1 MSTAEN
7 TRRMMPRPLPHP
19 LNLALTVLRSSRGWS
34 QKELSAASGLPG
46 GILSDYEMGRRPL
59 TREKLEALA
68 KILGIDPGQLDATLL
83 YLRSLQ
89 PVEEPPGPPLS
100 PTRRECEHIERS
112 AVLVAHLSSDV
123 AREEM
128 TRSLREE
135 GILRDRDGAEAFWQ
149 RLKLYP
155 AEDQRFLVQNGRSL
169 RTWALCEKLCAESA
183 RAAAADAG
191 RALELAD
198 LALGVASQIPGPE
211 GWRSRLQGYAWAF
224 IGNARRVA
232 SDLPGAEKAFARAWN
247 LWKAASPGE
256 EGPLAEWRLLDLE
269 ASLRRAQR
277 RLPEALDLLA
287 RALETSPGGEI
298 EGRILLNKASTLEQ
312 MGEHERAIE
321 ALTQA
326 SPYVDG
332 RREPRLLF
340 ALRFILAVNLLYLG
354 RHAEAGA
361 LLSEVRALALQLGNE
376 LDLIRALWLEGRV
389 AAGLGRKEEAI
400 STLERVRLDFGA
412 RGLAYD
418 MALATLELAGLYL
431 EENRTGKVK
440 ELVRQMASIFRSQGV
455 HREALAALKL
465 FSEAAEREA
474 ATAELARR
482 VVEYLCRARHDP
494 GMKFQG

>member
-1 MSTAEN
+1 
-7 TRRMMPRPLPHP
+7 MPRPIPPP

-34 QKELSAASGLPG
+34 QKELSEATGLPG

-59 TREKLEALA
+59 TREKLEA
-68 KILGIDPGQLDATLL
+68 IGESLGIEPGKIDVTLFF
-83 YLRSLQ
+83 LRSLQ

-100 PTRRECEHIERS
+100 PTRAELEHVERTVALVTRLS
-112 AVLVAHLSSDV
+112 ADV
-123 AREEM
+123 TREEM
-128 TRSLREE
+128 VRSLREE
-135 GILRDRDGAEAFWQ
+135 GILRDRERAEAFWQ

-155 AEDQRFLVQNGRSL
+155 AEDQRFLVRNGRSL

-198 LALGVASQIPGPE
+198 LARGVASQIRGPE

-224 IGNARRVA
+224 VGNARRVA
-232 SDLPGAEKAFARAWN
+232 NNLPGAEKAFGRAWD
-247 LWKAASPGE
+247 LWKAASPDE
-256 EGPLAEWRLLDLE
+256 VGPLAEWRLLDLQ

-287 RALETSPGGEI
+287 RALEGSPGGEI
-298 EGRILLNKASTLEQ
+298 EGRILLNRASTLEQ

-321 ALTQA
+321 ALMKA
-326 SPYVDG
+326 SPFVDG
-332 RREPRLLF
+332 QREPRLLF
-340 ALRFILAVNLLYLG
+340 ALRFILAVNLLYLD
-354 RHAEAGA
+354 RHVEAES
-361 LLSEVRALALQLGNE
+361 LLSEVRTLALQLGND

-400 STLERVRLDFGA
+400 SALERVRLDFA
-412 RGLAYD
+412 TRGLAYD

-431 EENRTGKVK
+431 EESRTGKVR

-494 GMKFQG
+494 ELKFQG

>member
-1 MSTAEN
+1 
-7 TRRMMPRPLPHP
+7 MPRPIPPP

-59 TREKLEALA
+59 TREKLEALVE
-68 KILGIDPGQLDATLL
+68 ILGIDPGQLDATLL

-89 PVEEPPGPPLS
+89 PVGEPPGPPLS
-100 PTRRECEHIERS
+100 PTREECEHIERS
-112 AVLVAHLSSDV
+112 AALVGHLSSGV
-123 AREEM
+123 TREEM
-128 TRSLREE
+128 TRSLREA
-135 GILRDRDGAEAFWQ
+135 GILRDRGGAEAIWQ
-149 RLKLYP
+149 RMKLYP
-155 AEDQRFLVQNGRSL
+155 VEDHRFLVENGRSL
-169 RTWALCEKLCAESA
+169 RTWAFSEKLCAESA

-198 LALGVASQIPGPE
+198 LALGIASKVPGPA

-224 IGNARRVA
+224 VANARRVA
-232 SDLPGAEKAFARAWN
+232 NDLPGAEKAFARAWN
-247 LWKAASPGE
+247 LWKAASPDE

-269 ASLRRAQR
+269 ASLRRDQR
-277 RLPEALDLLA
+277 RLPEALDLLD
-287 RALETSPGGEI
+287 RALGAGPGGEI

-312 MGEHERAIE
+312 LGEHEPAIVALMRAS
-321 ALTQA
+321 L
-326 SPYVDG
+326 SVDG

-340 ALRFILAVNLLYLG
+340 ALRFILAVNLLYLD
-354 RHAEAGA
+354 RHTEAEV
-361 LLSEVRALALQLGNE
+361 LLPEVQALALQLGNE
-376 LDLIRALWLEGRV
+376 LDLVRVLWLKGRV

-400 STLERVRLDFGA
+400 STLERVRLDFGV

-465 FSEAAEREA
+465 FSEAAERQA